1 MTMVGEGG
9 GGGRGVFRRVC
20 KRRGLYRSGEAYS
33 CSL

>member
-9 GGGRGVFRRVC
+9 GGGVVFRRVC
-20 KRRGLYRSGEAYS
+20 KRRGLYGSGEAYS